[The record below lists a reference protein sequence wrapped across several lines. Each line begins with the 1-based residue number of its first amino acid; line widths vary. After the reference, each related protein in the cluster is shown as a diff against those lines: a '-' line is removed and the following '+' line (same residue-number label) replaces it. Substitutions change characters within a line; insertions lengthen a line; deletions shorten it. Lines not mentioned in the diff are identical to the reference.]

1 MLSAAE
7 NELLTRTDK
16 GTPAGNYMRRFW
28 LPALLSEEVPAPDS
42 PPVRV
47 DLLGEKLIAF
57 RDTDGRVGLLN
68 RYCAH
73 RQMDLFFGRNE
84 ECGLRCVYH
93 GWKFDVEGRCVDM
106 PTETAASSYKDRVGL
121 AAYPCQEHAGIVWAY
136 LGPRE
141 LPVQFPELE
150 FTTLPEDHLYIRK
163 SLLNCNYLQA
173 MEGNLDSS
181 HVNFLH
187 SFAGGNALAPGNG
200 GLTLEKAAAA
210 GSRLAFRDVVPSFEV
225 TDTEFGFMIGAKR
238 ALPGGKAYWRIT
250 QWLLPVHTMIGFDP
264 GETLLCD
271 AWVPL
276 DDEHTW
282 VYRVEYN
289 PWRPISDHEKY
300 EFDNVGFKTLNVEN
314 ISGTYMP
321 VRNKSNDYLIDRQLQ
336 RTYNFTGIKGTNA
349 QDAAAIEN
357 QGPTPIADRTLEHL
371 GSGDLAIIQMRRK
384 FLRVLQELG
393 EGIEPVPALKGSLY
407 RVRPIAVTLEDNG
420 TPYHEAAKEH
430 VFV

>member
-7 NELLTRTDK
+7 NELLTRTGK
-16 GTPAGNYMRRFW
+16 GTPAGEYMRRFW
-28 LPALLSEEVPAPDS
+28 VPALLSEEVPAPDS

-57 RDTDGRVGLLN
+57 RDTNGRVGLLN

-106 PTETAASSYKDRVGL
+106 PTETAASSYKDRVSL
-121 AAYPCQEHAGIVWAY
+121 TAYPCREHAGMVWAY

-150 FTTLPEDHLYIRK
+150 FTTLDEDHLYIRK

-187 SFAGGNALAPGNG
+187 SFASGNALAPGKG
-200 GLTLEKAAAA
+200 GLTEKTAAA
-210 GSRLAFRDVVPSFEV
+210 GSQLAFRDVLPTFEI
-225 TDTEFGFMIGAKR
+225 TDTDFGFMIGAKR
-238 ALPGGKAYWRIT
+238 TLPGGKAYWRIT
-250 QWLLPVHTMIGFDP
+250 QWLLPFHTMIGFDP
-264 GETLLCD
+264 GETLLWD

-289 PWRPISDHEKY
+289 PWRPMGGRDPLR
-300 EFDNVGFKTLNVEN
+300 DG
-314 ISGTYMP
+314 
-321 VRNKSNDYLIDRQLQ
+321 VRNCNREA
-336 RTYNFTGIKGTNA
+336 GG
-349 QDAAAIEN
+349 
-357 QGPTPIADRTLEHL
+357 ADPR
-371 GSGDLAIIQMRRK
+371 SRR
-384 FLRVLQELG
+384 RC
-393 EGIEPVPALKGSLY
+393 P
-407 RVRPIAVTLEDNG
+407 
-420 TPYHEAAKEH
+420 
-430 VFV
+430 